1 MHLSSL
7 VRRLMPPSLLGRLSL
22 VMVLGVLTTM
32 LIGNLLW
39 ATQLKSK
46 AALEAGAAAQHIGAG
61 AASAVRFFQSL
72 PSNYRPILI
81 EQLRDMGG
89 TRFFVGVN
97 RKPVAIQ
104 EIPESALSRAVL
116 EKVRTTLAEDLPRLA
131 DTRIGFAMPDGLVVS
146 DEGATVADLPE
157 EWVQHTLLIQPRPA
171 PVLVIQAEIEPGG
184 WLYLATLMPDPYF
197 LDNGNPLPADRLLL
211 QGITLATVL
220 LLSILV
226 VSWITQPLAALS
238 DAAVA
243 FGKGESPALPET
255 GSREFI
261 RTARAFTAMRERIQH
276 YLEDRERLFSSI
288 SHDLRTPI
296 TRLKLRAELLDDDE
310 ARQAF
315 HEDLDELDMMVK
327 GALQSVKDT
336 DIHENHTELAL
347 DQLIGKMVRDASLA
361 GHNVVFQPSG
371 LKVMAK
377 PLALRRALGNLLDN
391 ALFYGKSAR
400 ITVSKAGD
408 GICILI
414 HDDGPGVPPEALAT
428 LFQPYVRL
436 EHGRKSNHQGM
447 GLGLGIAQNIVQAH
461 GGTLLLSNH
470 PDGGLA
476 ALITLPAA

>member
-1 MHLSSL
+1 
-7 VRRLMPPSLLGRLSL
+7 
-22 VMVLGVLTTM
+22 
-32 LIGNLLW
+32 
-39 ATQLKSK
+39 
-46 AALEAGAAAQHIGAG
+46 
-61 AASAVRFFQSL
+61 
-72 PSNYRPILI
+72 
-81 EQLRDMGG
+81 
-89 TRFFVGVN
+89 
-97 RKPVAIQ
+97 
-104 EIPESALSRAVL
+104 
-116 EKVRTTLAEDLPRLA
+116 
-131 DTRIGFAMPDGLVVS
+131 
-146 DEGATVADLPE
+146 
-157 EWVQHTLLIQPRPA
+157 A

-197 LDNGNPLPADRLLL
+197 LDNGNPLPADRVLL

-347 DQLIGKMVRDASLA
+347 DQLIGRMVRDASLA
-361 GHNVVFQPSG
+361 GHDVVFQPSG
-371 LKVMAK
+371 LKVMAR

-400 ITVSKAGD
+400 IVVSKLEG

-461 GGTLLLSNH
+461 GGTLVLSNH